1 MKLLCLAINKNEK
14 IKNIYFEQ
22 SCIRNNI
29 EYVVI
34 NLKKTEKFNRV
45 ILNNL
50 HEIDNN
56 YLILIVDYSNT
67 IFLGNHNL
75 ILDNFNKIGLP
86 FIFSSDNEIKYLLDN
101 FNYKNFFNDD
111 LCLNSGKKSI
121 PNSKYFIGLKEDLID
136 LFEKIIN
143 FNTKMNNSN
152 ILHDLCKYG
161 YKYSIDVN
169 NKIFFVSNNNCFFNE
184 NILKNISNTYIKK
197 TYISD
202 ILNKLYSKVE
212 SKYDKISKPL
222 ILCNLN
228 INDMKRINDSMIF
241 NKKIKII
248 SNDKYVFYLLI
259 IVIFVYLII
268 SILYI

>member
-75 ILDNFNKIGLP
+75 ILD
-86 FIFSSDNEIKYLLDN
+86 
-101 FNYKNFFNDD
+101 
-111 LCLNSGKKSI
+111 GK
-121 PNSKYFIGLKEDLID
+121 
-136 LFEKIIN
+136 
-143 FNTKMNNSN
+143 
-152 ILHDLCKYG
+152 
-161 YKYSIDVN
+161 
-169 NKIFFVSNNNCFFNE
+169 
-184 NILKNISNTYIKK
+184 
-197 TYISD
+197 
-202 ILNKLYSKVE
+202 
-212 SKYDKISKPL
+212 
-222 ILCNLN
+222 
-228 INDMKRINDSMIF
+228 
-241 NKKIKII
+241 
-248 SNDKYVFYLLI
+248 
-259 IVIFVYLII
+259 
-268 SILYI
+268 